1 MATRSETDIAYILK
15 GQIDQQGMA
24 NPDRVNDRP
33 SAITVTLAALNLVLY
48 GFQGI
53 RTLLEGETALALSN
67 FLFFSGFLATI
78 LVVWK
83 GRYGEVLALILL
95 ILVSYRM
102 SGAVL
107 DASRDLLFRAAHG
120 AMIGLAALFAVAA
133 FRDHRGIRN
142 SGTRN
147 PVR

>member
-1 MATRSETDIAYILK
+1 MT
-15 GQIDQQGMA
+15 

-33 SAITVTLAALNLVLY
+33 SLITLTLAALNLILY

-53 RTLLEGETALALSN
+53 RTLLEGQTALALSN

-78 LVVWK
+78 LMIWK

-95 ILVSYRM
+95 ILVGYRM
-102 SGAVL
+102 SGAAL
-107 DASRDLLFRAAHG
+107 DASRGPFFWVAHA
-120 AMIGLAALFAVAA
+120 AMIGLAALFALAA